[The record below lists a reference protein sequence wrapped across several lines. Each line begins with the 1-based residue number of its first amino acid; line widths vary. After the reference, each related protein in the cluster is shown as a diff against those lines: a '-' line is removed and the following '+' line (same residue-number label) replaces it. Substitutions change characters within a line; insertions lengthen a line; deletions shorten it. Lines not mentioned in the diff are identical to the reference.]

1 MSTTATPTQSV
12 TPALCIAIETSV
24 SEWKLF
30 MSTGLG
36 QHPRERTVPARSLER
51 LAEEIARAK
60 KHFGLAAD
68 APVASCYEAGR
79 DGFWMHRA
87 LVAMGINNQVLDSSS
102 IEVKRQKR
110 RAKTDRVDGA
120 SLLRMLWRYHNG
132 EKKVFS
138 IVRVPSVEDED
149 ARELGREL
157 ITAKRD
163 CGRVT
168 SRIKSL
174 LFKEGI
180 HLTNLGD
187 LPAQLPRL
195 RLWNGEAL
203 PKGLVERI
211 GREWQKVVQLTE
223 QIRAI
228 EKERRRLLKEAKDKG
243 AECARKLIRL
253 RAIGENAGWLFS
265 MEFFAWREFKNRRQV
280 GGLSGFAPT
289 PYQSGNDSREQG
301 MSKAGNRWI
310 RGLAVEIAWGWL
322 RYQPESELS
331 RWYQRRFAHGS
342 SRVRR
347 IGIVAL
353 ARKLL
358 IELWK
363 YLQTGTPPAGA
374 LLKG

>member
-1 MSTTATPTQSV
+1 MKPTATPTQSV
-12 TPALCIAIETSV
+12 TPALCMSIETGV

-36 QHPRERTVPARSLER
+36 QHPRERTVPARNLER

-60 KHFGLAAD
+60 KHFGLAPD
-68 APVASCYEAGR
+68 ALVSSCYEAGR

-87 LVAMGINNQVLDSSS
+87 LVAMGIDNQMLDSSS

-132 EKKVFS
+132 ETKVFS
-138 IVRVPSVEDED
+138 IVRVPSVEEED

-180 HLTNLGD
+180 HLTSLRD
-187 LPAQLPRL
+187 LPAELPRL
-195 RLWNGEAL
+195 RLWNGESL

-211 GREWQKVVQLTE
+211 GREWQKVIQLTE
-223 QIRAI
+223 QIKAI
-228 EKERRRLLKEAKDKG
+228 EKERRRLLKEGKDKG

-253 RAIGENAGWLFS
+253 RAIGENAGWLFA

>member
-24 SEWKLF
+24 SDWKLF

-60 KHFGLAAD
+60 RHLGLAPD
-68 APVASCYEAGR
+68 APVSSCYEAGR

-87 LVAMGINNQVLDSSS
+87 LVAMGIDNRVLDSSS

-110 RAKTDRVDGA
+110 RAKTDRVDGV

-174 LFKEGI
+174 LFKAGI
-180 HLTNLGD
+180 HLTSLGD
-187 LPAQLPRL
+187 LPAVLPGL
-195 RLWNGEAL
+195 RLWDGTAL
-203 PKGLVERI
+203 PKSA
-211 GREWQKVVQLTE
+211 
-223 QIRAI
+223 RA
-228 EKERRRLLKEAKDKG
+228 
-243 AECARKLIRL
+243 
-253 RAIGENAGWLFS
+253 
-265 MEFFAWREFKNRRQV
+265 M
-280 GGLSGFAPT
+280 T
-289 PYQSGNDSREQG
+289 
-301 MSKAGNRWI
+301 
-310 RGLAVEIAWGWL
+310 
-322 RYQPESELS
+322 
-331 RWYQRRFAHGS
+331 
-342 SRVRR
+342 
-347 IGIVAL
+347 
-353 ARKLL
+353 
-358 IELWK
+358 
-363 YLQTGTPPAGA
+363 
-374 LLKG
+374 

>member
-60 KHFGLAAD
+60 KHFGLAPD
-68 APVASCYEAGR
+68 APVSSCYEAGR

-87 LVAMGINNQVLDSSS
+87 LVAMGIDNQVLDSSS

-195 RLWNGEAL
+195 RLWTGEAL

-253 RAIGENAGWLFS
+253 RAIGENAGWLFA